1 MDEATRVTAEPRGVD
16 GGRGIAWWTDAW
28 ALFMKNPGMWIAY
41 GIILF
46 IVFAVLGFI
55 PFIGGLVGSLV
66 APVFVG
72 GWMLAAR
79 KVDTGGTL
87 EVGDLFE
94 GFKAKVQ
101 PLVVLGA
108 LLLAAAIVIG
118 LVVGALGFGS
128 AMGFMMGGAQSSAG
142 MAAAM
147 GAGMLAMLVMTVLGF
162 VVAMA
167 FWYAPALVVF
177 RGVAPVDALKAS
189 FAASLKN
196 IVAFLLYG
204 ILYIIAAIVASI
216 PFMLGWIVLIP
227 VVMLS
232 IYVST
237 KDVFG
242 A

>member
-1 MDEATRVTAEPRGVD
+1 VA
-16 GGRGIAWWTDAW
+16 GG
-28 ALFMKNPGMWIAY
+28 
-41 GIILF
+41 
-46 IVFAVLGFI
+46 
-55 PFIGGLVGSLV
+55 
-66 APVFVG
+66 
-72 GWMLAAR
+72 
-79 KVDTGGTL
+79 
-87 EVGDLFE
+87 
-94 GFKAKVQ
+94 
-101 PLVVLGA
+101 
-108 LLLAAAIVIG
+108 
-118 LVVGALGFGS
+118 LGFGS
-128 AMGFMMGGAQSSAG
+128 AMGFGMGGAHGGAG

-147 GAGMLAMLVMTVLGF
+147 GAGMLALLVMTVLGF

-189 FAASLKN
+189 FSASLKN